1 MSKAVQKMFTQVP
14 KTYGLLNHILTLGQD
29 TIWRREAA
37 KIAALGGGTRW
48 LDACGGTGEMAATLS
63 HLATDGTSII
73 VADFSLPMMRK
84 AMEKPEARHIAFSL
98 ANVRH
103 LPFRD
108 NSFDAITLS
117 LATRNLNI
125 SQDNL
130 LKCLREFHR
139 VLKPGGRFV
148 NLETSQPRFALI
160 RWMFH
165 LYVKVIV
172 SPIGR
177 LVSGSDTA
185 YAYLSHSMRHFY
197 SPGELAEIIRQSG
210 FSEVSFKRM
219 LFGAAAIHKAIKR
232 EGPQKD
238 HCKNKD
244 LYEPQ
249 FR

>member
-1 MSKAVQKMFTQVP
+1 MSQHIQKMFTEVP
-14 KTYGLLNHILTLGQD
+14 QTYRLLNHLLTLGQD
-29 TIWRREAA
+29 TLWRRKAA
-37 KIAALGGGTRW
+37 KIAASGGGTRW
-48 LDACGGTGEMAATLS
+48 LDACGGTGEMAVCLS

-73 VADFSLPMMRK
+73 VADFSLPMMGK
-84 AMEKPEARHIAFSL
+84 AMENPEAKRISFTL
-98 ANVRH
+98 ADVGR

-108 NSFDAITLS
+108 NSFDAITIS

-160 RWMFH
+160 RWMFR
-165 LYVKVIV
+165 LYVKATV

-185 YAYLSHSMRHFY
+185 YTYLSYSMRHFY
-197 SPGELAEIIRQSG
+197 SPEELAEVIRQSG
-210 FSEVSFKRM
+210 FCEVGFNRL
-219 LFGAAAIHKAIKR
+219 LFGAAAIHKAIKQ
-232 EGPQKD
+232 ED
-238 HCKNKD
+238 S
-244 LYEPQ
+244 
-249 FR
+249 